1 MSPRLLL
8 VTHRSPQQSGGPAA
22 RWRSL
27 LSHLPEHGW
36 EVDVLAAAERI
47 AGGEYDSSQAA
58 RRRMDVRAHTM
69 ARIGALADPA
79 FALAGVRP
87 EAFPLSTAWVPR
99 GARDVRRRIAAGRYD
114 AILATGP
121 PFAALMAAV
130 AGRRRGGPPLVVEL
144 RDLWAGNPLFDR
156 RGELLGALEHWVLG
170 RSAAIVAVTP
180 EAAQDVRRRHPALA
194 ARVAEIPNGFEGDL
208 LARREAVAPRWPL
221 EILHSGTLTV
231 DRPLGPLLDVLTRD
245 PYRDAF
251 RLTLHGYVAPPIAAQ
266 LASVDSRLRVDVVG
280 PSGWDEAIGRI
291 ARANVTLIVQA
302 PSAGDATA
310 VASKVYEYLAL
321 GRPVL
326 ALTGGGATEGVL
338 RRVGA
343 DRYAAR
349 LDDEASIIAALDR
362 LRSEPV
368 AAPVPAER
376 LAPYQRATIARLT
389 AELLDAVAS
398 RTL

>member
-1 MSPRLLL
+1 
-8 VTHRSPQQSGGPAA
+8 
-22 RWRSL
+22 
-27 LSHLPEHGW
+27 
-36 EVDVLAAAERI
+36 
-47 AGGEYDSSQAA
+47 
-58 RRRMDVRAHTM
+58 
-69 ARIGALADPA
+69 
-79 FALAGVRP
+79 
-87 EAFPLSTAWVPR
+87 
-99 GARDVRRRIAAGRYD
+99 
-114 AILATGP
+114 
-121 PFAALMAAV
+121 
-130 AGRRRGGPPLVVEL
+130 
-144 RDLWAGNPLFDR
+144 
-156 RGELLGALEHWVLG
+156 
-170 RSAAIVAVTP
+170 
-180 EAAQDVRRRHPALA
+180 
-194 ARVAEIPNGFEGDL
+194 
-208 LARREAVAPRWPL
+208 
-221 EILHSGTLTV
+221 
-231 DRPLGPLLDVLTRD
+231 
-245 PYRDAF
+245 
-251 RLTLHGYVAPPIAAQ
+251 
-266 LASVDSRLRVDVVG
+266 VVG

-343 DRYAAR
+343 DHYAAR

-376 LAPYQRATIARLT
+376 LAPYERATIARLT